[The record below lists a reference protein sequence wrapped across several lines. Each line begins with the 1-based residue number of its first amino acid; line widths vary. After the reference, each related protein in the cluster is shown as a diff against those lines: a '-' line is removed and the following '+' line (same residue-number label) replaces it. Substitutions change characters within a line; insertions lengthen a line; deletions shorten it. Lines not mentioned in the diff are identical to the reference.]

1 MKLRGRI
8 SPNETEGPNLS
19 YSHRIVVVCLVLVSL
34 SIFLSLLILLSSG
47 EEESEEEEFGNVHII
62 ELHKAEE
69 PLGIHLTHF
78 TGPDGT

>member
-19 YSHRIVVVCLVLVSL
+19 YSHRIVVVCLVLVS
-34 SIFLSLLILLSSG
+34 LSLLILLSSG